1 MLMGLLLQVGALARG
16 HDPDPEYVAYL
27 RKMFASANRTLK
39 SNGLPQHTEPEN
51 QPPIR
56 EQFNVGSMPYG
67 RFERLK
73 RAVAYARN
81 SPKRF
86 RPLREGKDPFDN
98 AWVVHEMCCME
109 SHLICHSYCDGLY
122 LPMDFERPLISL
134 REYDIAHEGL
144 GSSVAGLG
152 ELRHVAPLLGI
163 ELKDGKLGR
172 EIGRQ
177 ICREKEGDH
186 PFEVERKTWLA
197 FFEAFTLSVKH
208 KSAVLL
214 T

>member
-1 MLMGLLLQVGALARG
+1 MLMGLLLEVGVFARG

-27 RKMFASANRTLK
+27 RKMFASVNRTLK
-39 SNGLPQHTEPEN
+39 SYRLPPHTEPEN

-56 EQFNVGSMPYG
+56 EQFNVCSMPYG

-98 AWVVHEMCCME
+98 AWVEHEIACME
-109 SHLICHSYCDGLY
+109 SHLVFHSDCDGLY
-122 LPMDFERPLISL
+122 LPVDFETPLISL
-134 REYDIAHEGL
+134 RESDIAYAGL

-152 ELRHVAPLLGI
+152 ELIHVAPLLGI
-163 ELKDGKLGR
+163 ELKKGKLTR

-177 ICREKEGDH
+177 ICREKEEAH
-186 PFEVERKTWLA
+186 PLGVERKTWLA
-197 FFEAFTLSVKH
+197 FFQAFTLSIKH
-208 KSAVLL
+208 KAAVMLA
-214 T
+214 